1 MQHSVSTS
9 YLHIVYFA
17 LNATSIR
24 YNSCRYV
31 LLLCKR
37 YNVVRRAKQALL
49 HTFITSQFDFDFDL
63 VVELTSFTQT
73 DQMHEANVRMRP
85 SAQPSHPT
93 MDECNILDLP
103 NRLYQ
108 FGEKVWLAKWPIQS
122 AYVSGSTVSGTATN
136 GTLPDVFAG
145 FIKFTNTI
153 CDSPIALAA
162 H

>member
-9 YLHIVYFA
+9 YLHIVYFP

-31 LLLCKR
+31 LLLCNAIR
-37 YNVVRRAKQALL
+37 NETERYYNVDRRTKQALL

-85 SAQPSHPT
+85 SAQPSQPT
-93 MDECNILDLP
+93 TKECNILDLP

-108 FGEKVWLAKWPIQS
+108 FGEKVHTCQMANSVCLRSRVQPYTGLLQL
-122 AYVSGSTVSGTATN
+122 TARYQTYSQD
-136 GTLPDVFAG
+136 L
-145 FIKFTNTI
+145 
-153 CDSPIALAA
+153 
-162 H
+162 